1 VNHESSQGKTKPD
14 ERLGGG
20 TQSLLWNDSWNA
32 LILQLSILSLLILVI
47 LPAPESLGLPGL
59 RSLGIFT
66 VCFVL
71 WITNALPF
79 AITGLLAISLIALY
93 RVLPAPEAFAL
104 FGNTAVFFILG
115 AFILAAA
122 IMKSGLSKRA
132 ALWLLARFGRGPRT
146 LIAGV
151 FLIAFTL
158 SLLMSEH
165 AVAAALLP
173 VILEL
178 VEAAEE
184 TKVPR
189 AREYGRGLLFALVW
203 GTVIGGTGTLLGG
216 ARAPLALGI
225 LKRNTGEVLGFFE
238 YSKAVFPITAAMAI
252 IGLTFLMIR
261 FGGTGVPVARLREA
275 LREQTSAMGPVRS
288 QERGIALVFVLT
300 VVAWMG
306 LGRQIDLATIAI
318 LSAVSLFLFRLV
330 KWEDTEEYI
339 NWGILL
345 MYGGAIALGT
355 AFSGSGAATWMA
367 NSFLGWTEGH
377 PMLLLATLSLLAAIL
392 TEGMSSAAVVA
403 LLLPLGLGMLTGMGI
418 SGSAVAVAVALAAGL
433 VYIFPTGAPAVALV
447 LTSKRLSIR
456 DMVVMGLPMSI
467 LSWIL
472 MLVAMHYYWP
482 KIGLMP

>member
-1 VNHESSQGKTKPD
+1 VSDETSQGKKKPSA
-14 ERLGGG
+14 RLGG
-20 TQSLLWNDSWNA
+20 SPYSFVWNSSWNA
-32 LILQLSILSLLILVI
+32 LVLQLSILSLLILVV
-47 LPAPESLGLPGL
+47 LPAPASLGLPGL
-59 RSLGIFT
+59 RSIGIFT

-71 WITNALPF
+71 WITNALPI

-132 ALWLLARFGRGPRT
+132 ALWMLARFGHGPRT
-146 LIAGV
+146 LITGV

-158 SLLMSEH
+158 SLFMSEH

-184 TKVPR
+184 TKAPQ
-189 AREYGRGLLFALVW
+189 ARKYGRGLLFALIW

-225 LKRNTGEVLGFFE
+225 LKRTTGEEMGFFE
-238 YSKAVFPITAAMAI
+238 YSQAVFPITATLAL
-252 IGLTFLMIR
+252 IGLAFLMFH
-261 FGGTGVPVARLREA
+261 FGNTSIPMARLRGT
-275 LREQTSAMGPVRS
+275 LREQTAELGPVRP

-300 VVAWMG
+300 VVAWIW
-306 LGRQIDLATIAI
+306 LGHRFDLATIAI
-318 LSAVSLFLFRLV
+318 LSAVSLFLFRLT

-355 AFSGSGAATWMA
+355 AFSGSGAAAWMA
-367 NSFLGWTEGH
+367 SSFLGWTEGH
-377 PMLLLATLSLLAAIL
+377 PMLLLATLSLFTTAL
-392 TEGMSSAAVVA
+392 TEGMSNSAAVA
-403 LLLPLGLGMLTGMGI
+403 LLLPLGLGMLAGMDI
-418 SGSAVAVAVALAAGL
+418 SGTAVAVAIAFSAGL
-433 VYIFPTGAPAVALV
+433 GYIFPTGAPAIALAF
-447 LTSKRLSIR
+447 TSNRLSIR
-456 DMVVMGLPMSI
+456 DMIVIGLPMSI
-467 LSWIL
+467 ISWTLIVL
-472 MLVAMHYYWP
+472 AMRFYWP
-482 KIGLMP
+482 RIGLLP